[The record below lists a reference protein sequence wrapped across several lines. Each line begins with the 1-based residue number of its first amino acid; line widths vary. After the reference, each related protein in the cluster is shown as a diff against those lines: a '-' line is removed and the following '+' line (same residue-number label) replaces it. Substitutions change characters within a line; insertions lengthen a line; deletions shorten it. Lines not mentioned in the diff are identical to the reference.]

1 MINIIVKDN
10 ATIITIENPTP
21 SEERVIKNA
30 KDAEKLSSSN
40 VWSKFKCNQK
50 GSVCC
55 DNDNSV
61 SSVPE
66 NFIDLSDFEEILC
79 DDEIPF

>member
-30 KDAEKLSSSN
+30 KEAEKLSSSN

-50 GSVCC
+50 GIVSS

-61 SSVPE
+61 STVPE
-66 NFIDLSDFEEILC
+66 DFIDLSDFEEILC
-79 DDEIPF
+79 DNEVPF